1 MTGGGNLCKVIV
13 LLLPATI
20 TVGLLSFCLISDWWI
35 GVDEIKLTAFKQAQ
49 ENAFQV
55 YMHGGVVQQQQET
68 TTTTK
73 LTTTTIK
80 IKTTTT
86 KKLND
91 DLAVDDYGS
100 NGGEN
105 VYDDEMT
112 STSLSN
118 NSDTLNYDAENID
131 QENMKKLRKK
141 RSSTSKSNEFVYV
154 TKLWPMIKSKSLYSE
169 CIRYEKLTLRMSMSY
184 LNLSNKE
191 PIVGTIHYGN
201 GLLNASSETCTGKVG
216 MISCLLSNECVQG
229 TM

>member
-1 MTGGGNLCKVIV
+1 M
-13 LLLPATI
+13 
-20 TVGLLSFCLISDWWI
+20 
-35 GVDEIKLTAFKQAQ
+35 
-49 ENAFQV
+49 
-55 YMHGGVVQQQQET
+55 
-68 TTTTK
+68 
-73 LTTTTIK
+73 
-80 IKTTTT
+80 
-86 KKLND
+86 
-91 DLAVDDYGS
+91 
-100 NGGEN
+100 
-105 VYDDEMT
+105 
-112 STSLSN
+112 SN

-131 QENMKKLRKK
+131 QDMKKLRKK
-141 RSSTSKSNEFVYV
+141 RSSSSSTSKEFVYV